1 MRLSFLQRF
10 AALTAILT
18 VGAAIALAFLFVR
31 IHARSIQSDI
41 IATAVG
47 QAEATLGPTILKSMS
62 THRGSSD
69 LERRLDRSAAEL
81 TSFQEYLRGIRVYR
95 ADGTAI
101 YPLDARPQPLAARRA
116 IAAQNVVLSKVSLL
130 SGERVRTAY
139 APLADPTTQRY
150 VAVLGVKVSI
160 DQIQSQDLGEIRI
173 VVIAT
178 VASSALIFLSL
189 LALALAAQR
198 ELDRR
203 KRLADETFT
212 QTMGGIASIVDKRD
226 PYTAGHSMRVAQ
238 YSKSLARRMKLRAS
252 EIRRVEI
259 GALLHDIGKVG
270 VPDAV
275 LLKKDRLDES
285 ERAIIA
291 LHPQIAGEIFNN
303 VEAMTDILPCI
314 VAHHE
319 RIDGRGYPGRLAGE
333 SIPLGARI
341 IAVADAYDAMTTDR
355 PYRRA
360 LSSEVACEELRRCV
374 DSHFDRACVAAFLTL
389 VEDGSVVPPPPIL
402 DDDIFERS
410 FGQQLPGRNA

>member
-1 MRLSFLQRF
+1 
-10 AALTAILT
+10 
-18 VGAAIALAFLFVR
+18 
-31 IHARSIQSDI
+31 
-41 IATAVG
+41 
-47 QAEATLGPTILKSMS
+47 
-62 THRGSSD
+62 
-69 LERRLDRSAAEL
+69 
-81 TSFQEYLRGIRVYR
+81 
-95 ADGTAI
+95 
-101 YPLDARPQPLAARRA
+101 
-116 IAAQNVVLSKVSLL
+116 
-130 SGERVRTAY
+130 
-139 APLADPTTQRY
+139 
-150 VAVLGVKVSI
+150 VLGVKVSI
-160 DQIQSQDLGEIRI
+160 DQIQSQDIGEIRI
-173 VVIAT
+173 VVLAT

-189 LALALAAQR
+189 LALAIAAQR

-226 PYTAGHSMRVAQ
+226 PYTAGHSMRVAR
-238 YSKSLARRMKLRAS
+238 YSKLLAQRMNLRPS
-252 EIRRVEI
+252 DIRRVEI

-275 LLKKDRLDES
+275 LLKKDRLDDN

-303 VEAMTDILPCI
+303 VEAMHDILPCI

-374 DSHFDRACVAAFLTL
+374 DSHFDMGCVAAFLRL
-389 VEDGSVVPPPPIL
+389 VEEGRIVPPPPIL
-402 DDDIFERS
+402 DEDLLERA
-410 FGQQLPGRNA
+410 FGQQLPGGNP

>member
-1 MRLSFLQRF
+1 MRFSFLQRF

-47 QAEATLGPTILKSMS
+47 QAEATLGPTILKAMS
-62 THRGSSD
+62 AHQRASVV
-69 LERRLDRSAAEL
+69 ERRLDRRAAEL
-81 TSFQEYLRGIRVYR
+81 TSFQEYLRGIRVYH

-101 YPLDARPQPLAARRA
+101 YPLDARPRPLAARRA
-116 IAAQNVVLSKVSLL
+116 IAAQNVVLSKVSML

-139 APLADPTTQRY
+139 APLADPSTQRY

-319 RIDGRGYPGRLAGE
+319 RIDGRGYPGRLAGAN
-333 SIPLGARI
+333 IPLGARI

-360 LSSEVACEELRRCV
+360 LSSEVACEELRRCA
-374 DSHFDRACVAAFLTL
+374 DSHFDRACVEAFLTL

-402 DDDIFERS
+402 DDDILERS
-410 FGQQLPGRNA
+410 FGQQLPGRNP